1 MFLLFWL
8 RSVIGY
14 VKFSGR
20 GVFLEK
26 FISDC
31 VKNKIHIWGIS
42 RHEEYIDGF
51 VLARDYKRLRPFAKK
66 NSIKLFLL
74 KKHGVPFFIN
84 RYHRRI
90 GIILGC
96 AIFILTLTVL
106 SNFVWT
112 FEVEGNEKVSEEEI
126 LSSLEEF
133 GLKVGSYI
141 GAVDVRKLQQ
151 QMLLKFDDLA
161 WIGININS
169 SVAEILVHERV
180 FPPQQERN
188 DDGLF
193 NIVASES
200 GQIKRLEVYS
210 GQPVV
215 QVGEAVNAGDLI
227 VSGIVEDPKGNATLR
242 HARAKVLALVPF
254 NEEFVIDLKESFK
267 IDTGR
272 TKSIHTLNL
281 FGLKIPLYFSKE
293 VKFANFYTEDSTI
306 YPSFLGFTLP
316 MKVEKRVFVESQQS
330 SREISLEEAKKRAF
344 EEYSLF
350 KGESEVH
357 NEIISEI
364 NYPDKYLLVCEGT
377 ILKDIAKEVEVKVE

>member
-1 MFLLFWL
+1 M
-8 RSVIGY
+8 
-14 VKFSGR
+14 
-20 GVFLEK
+20 
-26 FISDC
+26 
-31 VKNKIHIWGIS
+31 
-42 RHEEYIDGF
+42 
-51 VLARDYKRLRPFAKK
+51 
-66 NSIKLFLL
+66 
-74 KKHGVPFFIN
+74 
-84 RYHRRI
+84 
-90 GIILGC
+90 
-96 AIFILTLTVL
+96 
-106 SNFVWT
+106 WT

-254 NEEFVIDLKESFK
+254 NKEFVIDLKESFSY
-267 IDTGR
+267 I
-272 TKSIHTLNL
+272 
-281 FGLKIPLYFSKE
+281 
-293 VKFANFYTEDSTI
+293 
-306 YPSFLGFTLP
+306 
-316 MKVEKRVFVESQQS
+316 
-330 SREISLEEAKKRAF
+330 SRERSLLYEFGSTSGVEYLDTVDLYDFVDSISKYSTYDVDNLLNAIDEAVVYNNTNIF
-344 EEYSLF
+344 
-350 KGESEVH
+350 
-357 NEIISEI
+357 
-364 NYPDKYLLVCEGT
+364 
-377 ILKDIAKEVEVKVE
+377 